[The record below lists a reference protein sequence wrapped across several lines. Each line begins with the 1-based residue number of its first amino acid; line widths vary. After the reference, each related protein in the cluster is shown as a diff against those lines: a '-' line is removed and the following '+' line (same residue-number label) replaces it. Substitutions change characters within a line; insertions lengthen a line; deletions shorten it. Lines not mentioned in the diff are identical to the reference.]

1 MRRLLP
7 VVLLLLLAAAPL
19 SAQKRAETK
28 LYQKTLSAPSVEAF
42 DKFLKKYPSSVYAED
57 ILARKDTLLNISPYD
72 MAQAAAI
79 AASLLPE
86 DTEFLAIADRR
97 EAVDRI
103 YAVCLG
109 GPEMLIALDVVRIV
123 TFAKGRDGWVQESLY
138 DAPAAPDG
146 EAAYRNFVDGSSI
159 ITIRDT
165 RYLRFNY
172 LLDDLYGTDQTYV
185 AAAYAPQTDDFGC
198 VSFYGINQLKSNDSA
213 PYRISGRIN
222 EVAMTGA
229 ERPFMRLL
237 LKDVQDN
244 PLLEEIPENFY
255 LTDAA
260 IQWWLD
266 VNAETFSGGST
277 HLKFNIL
284 PENCSL
290 VEEYQAA
297 KGKKNSSKYTA
308 AMFDHRGYT
317 VIVVYQKADKNY
329 VLAWAEVECVDH
341 YRDRLLN
348 SISFDDANT
357 LEMAYYHGNRT
368 YKYHLNLTSK
378 ALRRQ

>member
-1 MRRLLP
+1 MRRILCAALA
-7 VVLLLLLAAAPL
+7 LLLAAAPL
-19 SAQKRAETK
+19 SAQKKAETK
-28 LYQKTLSAPSVEAF
+28 LYGKTLARPSLAAF

-57 ILARKDTLLNISPYD
+57 ILARRDTLLNITPYD

-79 AASLLPE
+79 AAPLLPE

-109 GPEMLIALDVVRIV
+109 GPEMLISLDVVRIV
-123 TFAKGRDGWVQESLY
+123 SFRKEAGGWVQESFY
-138 DAPAAPDG
+138 DAPAAPEGD
-146 EAAYRNFVDGSSI
+146 AAYRYFTDSTFV

-172 LLDDLYGTDQTYV
+172 VLDDLYGTEQTYV

-198 VSFYGINQLKSNDSA
+198 VSFCGLNVLPSGDPA
-213 PYRISGRIN
+213 PYRISGRID

-237 LKDVQDN
+237 LKDIQDN
-244 PLLEEIPENFY
+244 PALEQIPENFY

-260 IQWWLD
+260 IDWWLTQNPD
-266 VNAETFSGGST
+266 ALTSAT

-284 PENCSL
+284 QAESSL
-290 VEEYQAA
+290 VEEFAKA

-317 VIVVYQKADKNY
+317 VIVAYQKADDNY
-329 VLAWAEVECVDH
+329 VLAWAEPECKDH

-357 LEMAYYHGNRT
+357 LAMSYYHGNRT
-368 YKYHLNLTSK
+368 FKYRLNLTSK
-378 ALRRQ
+378 NLRRN

>member
-1 MRRLLP
+1 MKRILTAAL
-7 VVLLLLLAAAPL
+7 VLLLAAAPL
-19 SAQKRAETK
+19 FAQKKAETK
-28 LYQKTLSAPSVEAF
+28 LYDKTLAKPSLEAF

-79 AASLLPE
+79 AAPLLPE

-123 TFAKGRDGWVQESLY
+123 SFKKEAGGWEQESVY
-138 DAPAAPDG
+138 DAPAAPEG
-146 EAAYRNFVDGSSI
+146 NAAYREFVDSTSV
-159 ITIRDT
+159 ITVRGT
-165 RYLRFNY
+165 RFLRFNY
-172 LLDDLYGTDQTYV
+172 LLDDLDGSEQTYV
-185 AAAYAPQTDDFGC
+185 AAAYAPQTDEFGC
-198 VSFYGINQLKSNDSA
+198 VSFCGLNARLLEDPV

-222 EVAMTGA
+222 ETVLTGM
-229 ERPFMRLL
+229 EQPWMRLL

-244 PLLEEIPENFY
+244 PLLDEIPENFY

-260 IQWWLD
+260 IRWWLD
-266 VNAETFSGGST
+266 MNPDALTTAT

-290 VEEYQAA
+290 VEEYTKA

-308 AMFDHRGYT
+308 AMFDHRLFT
-317 VIVVYQKADKNY
+317 VIVVYQKDDKNY
-329 VLAWAEVECVDH
+329 VLAWAEPECKDH

-357 LEMAYYHGNRT
+357 LSMDYYHGNRT
-368 YKYHLNLTSK
+368 FKYRLNLTSK
-378 ALRRQ
+378 TLRR

>member
-1 MRRLLP
+1 MRRILTAALA
-7 VVLLLLLAAAPL
+7 LLLAAAPL
-19 SAQKRAETK
+19 CAQKKAETK
-28 LYQKTLSAPSVEAF
+28 LYDKTLAKPSLAAF

-57 ILARKDTLLNISPYD
+57 ILARRDTLLNISPYD

-79 AASLLPE
+79 AGPLLPE

-123 TFAKGRDGWVQESLY
+123 TFQLEKDEWVQESVY

-146 EAAYRNFVDGSSI
+146 DAAYRHFVDSTGVM
-159 ITIRDT
+159 TIRGT
-165 RYLRFNY
+165 RYLHFHY
-172 LLDDLYGTDQTYV
+172 LLDNLESSEQTYV
-185 AAAYAPQTDDFGC
+185 AAAYAPQTDEFGC
-198 VSFYGINQLKSNDSA
+198 VSFYGLNKRMSNESV
-213 PYRISGRIN
+213 PYRLSGRIN
-222 EVAMTGA
+222 ETVLTGL
-229 ERPFMRLL
+229 EHPWMRLL
-237 LKDVQDN
+237 LQEVRDN
-244 PLLEEIPENFY
+244 PLLEEIPEDFY

-266 VNAETFSGGST
+266 VNPEALTSAT

-284 PENCSL
+284 PEGCSL
-290 VEEYQAA
+290 IEEYNKA

-308 AMFDHRGYT
+308 AMFDHRDYT
-317 VIVVYQKADKNY
+317 VIVVYQKDDKNY
-329 VLAWAEVECVDH
+329 VLAWAEPECKDH

-357 LEMAYYHGNRT
+357 LSMAYYNGNRT
-368 YKYHLNLTSK
+368 FKYRLNLTSK
-378 ALRRQ
+378 NLRRN

>member
-1 MRRLLP
+1 MKRILTAALA
-7 VVLLLLLAAAPL
+7 LLLAAAPL
-19 SAQKRAETK
+19 CAQKKAETK
-28 LYQKTLSAPSVEAF
+28 LYDKTIARPSLAAF

-79 AASLLPE
+79 AAPLLPE

-109 GPEMLIALDVVRIV
+109 GPEMLISLDVVRIV
-123 TFAKGRDGWVQESLY
+123 SFRKEAGGWERESVY

-146 EAAYRNFVDGSSI
+146 DAAYRHFVDSTGVM
-159 ITIRDT
+159 TIRGT
-165 RYLRFNY
+165 RYLHFHY
-172 LLDDLYGTDQTYV
+172 LLDNLESSEQTYV
-185 AAAYAPQTDDFGC
+185 AAAYAPQTDEFGC
-198 VSFYGINQLKSNDSA
+198 VSFYGLNKRMSNESV
-213 PYRISGRIN
+213 PYRLSGRIN
-222 EVAMTGA
+222 ETVLTGL
-229 ERPFMRLL
+229 EHPWMRLL
-237 LKDVQDN
+237 LQEVRDN

-266 VNAETFSGGST
+266 VNPEALTSAT

-284 PENCSL
+284 PEGCSL
-290 VEEYQAA
+290 IEEYNKA

-308 AMFDHRGYT
+308 AMFDHRDYT
-317 VIVVYQKADKNY
+317 VIVVYQKDDKNY
-329 VLAWAEVECVDH
+329 VLAWAEPECKDH

-357 LEMAYYHGNRT
+357 LSMAYYHGNRT
-368 YKYHLNLTSK
+368 FKYRLNLTSK
-378 ALRRQ
+378 NLRRN

>member
-1 MRRLLP
+1 MRRILTAALA
-7 VVLLLLLAAAPL
+7 LLLVAAPL
-19 SAQKRAETK
+19 CAQKKAETK
-28 LYQKTLSAPSVEAF
+28 LYAKTLEKPSLAAF
-42 DKFLKKYPSSVYAED
+42 DKFLKKYPTSVYAED

-79 AASLLPE
+79 AGPLLPE

-123 TFAKGRDGWVQESLY
+123 TFQLEKDGWVQESVY

-146 EAAYRNFVDGSSI
+146 DAAYRHFVDSTSVM
-159 ITIRDT
+159 TIRGT
-165 RYLRFNY
+165 RYLRFHY
-172 LLDDLYGTDQTYV
+172 LLDNLESSEQTYV

-198 VSFYGINQLKSNDSA
+198 VSFYGLNKRLSNESV
-213 PYRISGRIN
+213 PYRLSGRLN
-222 EVAMTGA
+222 ETVLTGL
-229 ERPFMRLL
+229 ERPWMRLL
-237 LKDVQDN
+237 LQEVRDN

-266 VNAETFSGGST
+266 VNPEALTNAT

-284 PENCSL
+284 PEGCSL
-290 VEEYQAA
+290 IEEYTKA

-308 AMFDHRGYT
+308 AMFDHRDYT
-317 VIVVYQKADKNY
+317 VIVVYQKDDQNY
-329 VLAWAEVECVDH
+329 VLAWAEPECRDH

-357 LEMAYYHGNRT
+357 LSMAYYHGNRT
-368 YKYHLNLTSK
+368 FKYHLNLTSK
-378 ALRRQ
+378 NLRRN

>member
-1 MRRLLP
+1 MRRILTAALA
-7 VVLLLLLAAAPL
+7 LLLAAAPL
-19 SAQKRAETK
+19 CAQKKAETK
-28 LYQKTLSAPSVEAF
+28 LYAKTLEKPSLAAF
-42 DKFLKKYPSSVYAED
+42 DKFLKKYPTSVYAED

-79 AASLLPE
+79 AGPLLPE

-123 TFAKGRDGWVQESLY
+123 TFQLEKDGWVQESVY

-146 EAAYRNFVDGSSI
+146 DAAYRHFVDSTSVM
-159 ITIRDT
+159 TIRGT
-165 RYLRFNY
+165 RYLRFHY
-172 LLDDLYGTDQTYV
+172 LLDNLESSEQTYV

-198 VSFYGINQLKSNDSA
+198 VSFYGLNKRLSNESV
-213 PYRISGRIN
+213 PYRLSGRLN
-222 EVAMTGA
+222 ETVLTGL
-229 ERPFMRLL
+229 ERPWMRLL
-237 LKDVQDN
+237 LQEVRDN

-266 VNAETFSGGST
+266 VNPEALTNAT

-284 PENCSL
+284 PEGCSL
-290 VEEYQAA
+290 IEEYTKA

-308 AMFDHRGYT
+308 AMFDHRDYT
-317 VIVVYQKADKNY
+317 VIVVYQKDDQNY
-329 VLAWAEVECVDH
+329 VLAWAEPECRDH

-357 LEMAYYHGNRT
+357 LSMAYYHGNRT
-368 YKYHLNLTSK
+368 FKYHLNLTSK
-378 ALRRQ
+378 NLRRN